1 MLGSSLE
8 RFGTDYIDIYW
19 IHNPADVERWT
30 PFLANLVKNGKVKR
44 VGVSNHN
51 LAQIKRAEEIL
62 SKEGVHISAG
72 CAGFAAALADLLKLH
87 GPHPDS
93 PGCPH
98 SFWWPVA
105 V

>member
-51 LAQIKRAEEIL
+51 LAQRFFPKRECIFPL
-62 SKEGVHISAG
+62 CRTISA
-72 CAGFAAALADLLKLH
+72 
-87 GPHPDS
+87 
-93 PGCPH
+93 
-98 SFWWPVA
+98 SFTVRRRKPA
-105 V
+105 S